1 MNRKTFY
8 LALALLASLVLGMV
22 IFSYLKNQ
30 ELNSPINQNSN
41 SLPAKY

>member
-8 LALALLASLVLGMV
+8 LALTLLTSLVLGMV

-30 ELNSPINQNSN
+30 ELNFSTNQNYN